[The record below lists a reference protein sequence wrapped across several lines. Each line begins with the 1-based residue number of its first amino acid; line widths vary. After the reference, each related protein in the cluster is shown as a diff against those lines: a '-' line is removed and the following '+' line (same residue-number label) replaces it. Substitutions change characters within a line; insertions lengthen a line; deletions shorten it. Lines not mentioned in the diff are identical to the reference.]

1 MAPLESE
8 PEWGAAVQLL
18 VILTLASFATAIL
31 TLMTGFTRIVIVLS
45 FVRNAVG
52 TPQTPPT
59 QVIIGLSLILT
70 FFVMAPVWNDINQN
84 ALRPYL
90 EEQIPQYEALNRV
103 EQSMREFMFRQT
115 REKDL
120 ALFVHLADMEQPD
133 TPADVPTHVLIPSY
147 VISELR
153 TAFQMGFVL
162 FVPFLVIDL
171 VVSSMLMAMGMM
183 MLPPSMISLP
193 FKILLFVM
201 VDGWHV
207 IVRSLVESFAI

>member
-1 MAPLESE
+1 VGL
-8 PEWGAAVQLL
+8 QLL

-70 FFVMAPVWNDINQN
+70 FFVMAPVWNNVNEN

-90 EEQIPQYEALNRV
+90 EGEIPQYEALSRI
-103 EQSMREFMFRQT
+103 EQDVRGFMFKQT

-120 ALFVHLADMEQPD
+120 ALFVHLSEMDQPD
-133 TPADVPTHVLIPSY
+133 TPADVPTHVLIPAY
-147 VISELR
+147 AISELR

-207 IVRSLVESFAI
+207 IVRSLVESFVR